1 NSTVV
6 CDATYFRSRTPNA
19 PAFDSLSIRTQDF
32 TYIKVYKPYIHS
44 LSSIQDLDINHKLC
58 QCFVAQSIWGA
69 WLKKEAK
76 DGDLL
81 FGFVCWNLWLR
92 KNKMIFEPNYVEVER
107 VNIDAATT
115 TIGELASVER
125 IIWDSNS
132 QWVMEFIRRC
142 GACII
147 GDAKLWGI
155 YDGLSCAWD
164 MGLRKVIL
172 ETNNLDVHLLEK
184 RIRNCA
190 ADGMVSLVLGRPYG
204 VCIIQNAPLTIIQL
218 LQDDENGMGLRRMT
232 LT

>member
-1 NSTVV
+1 MGEHMRRQIASHPYFVFCENVV
-6 CDATYFRSRTPNA
+6 E
-19 PAFDSLSIRTQDF
+19 
-32 TYIKVYKPYIHS
+32 
-44 LSSIQDLDINHKLC
+44 DINHKLC

-147 GDAKLWGI
+147 GDAKLWGS
-155 YDGLSCAWD
+155 YDALSCAWD
-164 MGLRKVIL
+164 MGSRKVIL

-204 VCIIQNAPLTIIQL
+204 VCIMQKAPLTIIQL